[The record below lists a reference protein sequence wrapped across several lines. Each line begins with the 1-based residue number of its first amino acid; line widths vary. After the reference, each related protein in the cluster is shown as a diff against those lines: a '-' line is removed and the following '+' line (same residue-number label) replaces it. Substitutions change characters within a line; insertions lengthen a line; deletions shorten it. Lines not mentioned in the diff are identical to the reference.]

1 MVLFLYWSLP
11 CQTGAP
17 AHGRKKLALSGWKS
31 PFRKAEL
38 RWFAMFLVD
47 FEKGLIEILGL
58 CSMPCNWFLFYVCL
72 FLPLFF
78 LFPFLYFSLLF
89 FWDPSSIKKSEATLK
104 VFEFRFKNRLIKHCN
119 KVTSILPQ
127 ASRDCVWL
135 VSVQELFPQRCV

>member
-17 AHGRKKLALSGWKS
+17 DMRRKRKVASGWKS
-31 PFRKAEL
+31 PLRNVEL
-38 RWFAMFLVD
+38 HWFVMFLVD
-47 FEKGLIEILGL
+47 FNKGLIEILGL
-58 CSMPCNWFLFYVCL
+58 LACL
-72 FLPLFF
+72 VAGFF
-78 LFPFLYFSLLF
+78 FFSPPHFFF

-104 VFEFRFKNRLIKHCN
+104 VFEFRFKNQLIKHCN

-135 VSVQELFPQRCV
+135 VSVQELFPPKMCIVIG